1 MTKHQNATRA
11 TADKATAVKGK
22 NTTAR
27 KPRREQNQQSE
38 DGSTPVAM
46 ASELPATQKP
56 ATQKTGATLKAPR
69 QTKAALLRARLAA
82 PGGVSLAALMELTGW
97 QAHTLRAALTGL
109 RKAGLAI
116 TRRREGTDTLYAI
129 DAAGSAGTLDDA
141 PVAPEVASAV
151 SPATTESKDGA
162 TEPSTTAPAESDA

>member
-1 MTKHQNATRA
+1 MTRTPSPRVEPIKSASDGKA
-11 TADKATAVKGK
+11 KATTMSRSGRSPTERLASTG
-22 NTTAR
+22 TAQVQLNAAD
-27 KPRREQNQQSE
+27 PGPAIN
-38 DGSTPVAM
+38 PVAPI
-46 ASELPATQKP
+46 AA
-56 ATQKTGATLKAPR
+56 AAPR

-82 PGGVSLAALMELTGW
+82 PGGVSLAELMHATGW

-109 RKAGLAI
+109 RKAGLTI

-129 DAAGSAGTLDDA
+129 DAAGSARTLDDA

-151 SPATTESKDGA
+151 SPAATESKDGA